1 MSFNIQAEKMEPAI
15 IKGGQHTD
23 SRGTLTFNNGFD
35 ASLVKRFYTIQ
46 NTEKDFIRGW
56 QGHKIEQRWFS
67 AIHGAFEIRLIKID
81 DWETPSAVSDILTFR
96 LDSATFDILHVSQGY
111 ASAIRSLTH
120 DAKLLAMSDYL
131 AGEVKDEYRFE
142 LNYFDHINRK

>member
-1 MSFNIQAEKMEPAI
+1 ML
-15 IKGGQHTD
+15 KGGQHTD

-35 ASLVKRFYTIQ
+35 ASLIKRLYTIQ
-46 NTEKDFIRGW
+46 NSEKDFIRGW

-81 DWETPSAVSDILTFR
+81 DWDAPSSASDVFIFR
-96 LDSATFDILHVSQGY
+96 LDSATFDILHVPKGHVS
-111 ASAIRSLTH
+111 SIRSLTH

-131 AGEVKDEYRFE
+131 VGEVKDEYRFE
-142 LNYFDHINRK
+142 LNYFDHINRT